1 MLLRLQIMLFIRH
14 LLVMIWIINYS
25 LLKNVFSTNINIFNA
40 LILVKAYAYIR
51 VDKVRND
58 YYNLN
63 VCVVAIHIHISN

>member
-25 LLKNVFSTNINIFNA
+25 LLKKVFSRNINILNA
-40 LILVKAYAYIR
+40 LIIVKAYAYIR
-51 VDKVRND
+51 VNKVRNN

-63 VCVVAIHIHISN
+63 VYVVLIHIHISN

>member
-1 MLLRLQIMLFIRH
+1 
-14 LLVMIWIINYS
+14 MIWIINYS

-40 LILVKAYAYIR
+40 LILVKAYAYIC

-63 VCVVAIHIHISN
+63 VYVVAIHIHISN

>member
-63 VCVVAIHIHISN
+63 VYVVAMHIHISN

>member
-25 LLKNVFSTNINIFNA
+25 LLKKVFSRNINILNA
-40 LILVKAYAYIR
+40 LIIVKAYAYIR
-51 VDKVRND
+51 VNKVRNN

-63 VCVVAIHIHISN
+63 VYVVVIHIHISN